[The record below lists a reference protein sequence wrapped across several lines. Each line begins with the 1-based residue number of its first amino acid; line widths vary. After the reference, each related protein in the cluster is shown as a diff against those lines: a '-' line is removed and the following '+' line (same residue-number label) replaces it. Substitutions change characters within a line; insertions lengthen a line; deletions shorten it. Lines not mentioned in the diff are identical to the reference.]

1 MRSEMGAPP
10 DLHRHFVALSS
21 KNITQEEI
29 DLLLDDVEE
38 VELGLKKA
46 ELQMKNKDLD
56 TLYYKELVAKT
67 ENEIMKCGG
76 EIQKLRQELD
86 E

>member
-1 MRSEMGAPP
+1 MGAPP
-10 DLHRHFVALSS
+10 DLHRHFVVLSS

>member
-1 MRSEMGAPP
+1 
-10 DLHRHFVALSS
+10 
-21 KNITQEEI
+21 
-29 DLLLDDVEE
+29 
-38 VELGLKKA
+38 
-46 ELQMKNKDLD
+46 MKNKDLD

>member
-1 MRSEMGAPP
+1 MGAPP
-10 DLHRHFVALSS
+10 DLHRHFVALSN

-67 ENEIMKCGG
+67 ENEIMKCSG